1 MTDHLKA
8 LGSLHRRNVADA
20 RPLTDV
26 QHEALAR
33 AKRSDK
39 GTLVRPTTAVRHV
52 EGDRPWP
59 GFTARTASILE
70 RRGLVTVVW
79 DPEGDDI
86 VLDRHGNF
94 VAQGRMKATE
104 AGRAELRLLVQART
118 ETLAR
123 IGKSDA
129 DEHGHYRDGRD
140 PLDCGEYQD
149 PDLISPGWN
158 RAAEEKRAVHRARDR
173 GASKTLRRA
182 A

>member
-20 RPLTDV
+20 RPLTDN
-26 QHEALAR
+26 QWAALAGS
-33 AKRSDK
+33 AKSTK
-39 GTLVRPTTAVRHV
+39 GTKVRAPGVPAEAGGYAWVTAGVLV
-52 EGDRPWP
+52 
-59 GFTARTASILE
+59 
-70 RRGLVTVVW
+70 RRGLAVLACPADGEGLMLTRYGTFRCGGRLHVTQ
-79 DPEGDDI
+79 E
-86 VLDRHGNF
+86 
-94 VAQGRMKATE
+94 
-104 AGRAELRLLVQART
+104 GRAMLRVVVVASP

-140 PLDCGEYQD
+140 PLDCGEWAD